1 MTPQSGPRSDPPAS
15 GPAGADG
22 GDGAADADGP
32 AGPDGLTAPAAG
44 RIVVSLDA
52 ELAEL
57 IDEYLANRRADV
69 HTIADLLAA
78 GDYEAIWGRGHN
90 MKGVG
95 AAYGFDYLT
104 DLGAELEAAARRQDD
119 GEVRRCLASLEDYL
133 DRLDVRFEEA

>member
-15 GPAGADG
+15 GPA
-22 GDGAADADGP
+22 DANGP
-32 AGPDGLTAPAAG
+32 DGPDGLTAPAAG

-69 HTIADLLAA
+69 RTIAELLAA

-104 DLGAELEAAARRQDD
+104 ELGAELEAAARRQDD